1 MVSTRELLEKT
12 RTELNKFFDQVDTEA
27 LDKIVDVMNASK
39 GMIIFTGVGKSG
51 MIAGK
56 IAVTMTS
63 TGTRA
68 LFLSPTD
75 SMHGDMGFV
84 GKGDIVFLLSKSGE
98 SDELLTLV
106 PYLRNK
112 GAILVA
118 LVTEA
123 KSRLAKA
130 TDYVIELPFETE
142 LCPFNL
148 APTLST
154 TEQLIIG
161 DILSIALM
169 MKKKVTVEEFAANHP
184 AGRIGKRITMKVR
197 DLMIKDP
204 LVPLAKP
211 NDKLIDILVELSNKR
226 AGCVL
231 IIDEERKL
239 QGIFTDG
246 DLRRALQKYGS
257 SVLQLTMNE
266 LMTKT
271 AKKIGPDVLAL
282 EAMRFMEENQKFPIM
297 VLPVVEEDM
306 KVVGLIKLHDIIQSG
321 V

>member
-12 RTELNKFFDQVDTEA
+12 RAELNNFFDQVDTEA
-27 LDKIVDVMNASK
+27 LDKIVDLMSK
-39 GMIIFTGVGKSG
+39 SQGMIIFTGVGKSG

-142 LCPFNL
+142 LCPFDM

-161 DILSIALM
+161 DVLSIALM
-169 MKKKVTVEEFAANHP
+169 MKKRVTVEEFAANHP

-197 DLMIKDP
+197 DLMLKDP
-204 LVPLAKP
+204 LIPLAMP
-211 NDKLIDILVELSNKR
+211 HDKLIDILVELSNKR

-231 IIDEERKL
+231 VIDAERRL

-246 DLRRALQKYGS
+246 DLRRALQKFGS
-257 SVLQLTMNE
+257 SVLQLTMQE
-266 LMTKT
+266 LMTQG

-282 EAMRFMEENQKFPIM
+282 EAMRFMEADQKFPIM